1 MAVQRHTG
9 PISSQLGFESLDQG
23 VGLYRTYSATKFTAA
38 ATFVTKFKT
47 IQGVIPVLRGTA
59 VPGATTPVFF
69 KVNYSN
75 ATLYL
80 SGYNVALG
88 TPVAAA
94 TIDLYIKG
102 IYG

>member
-1 MAVQRHTG
+1 MAVERFTG
-9 PISSQLGFESLDQG
+9 PVTSQLGFESLDQG
-23 VGLYRTYSATKFTAA
+23 VGLYRTYSSTIFTST

-47 IQGVIPVLRGTA
+47 VQGVIPVPKGTA
-59 VPGATTPVFF
+59 APTANSPVFF

-75 ATLYL
+75 ATVYL
-80 SGYNVALG
+80 RAYNAALG
-88 TPVAAA
+88 TPTSAA

>member
-1 MAVQRHTG
+1 MAIERFIG
-9 PISSQLGFESLDQG
+9 PVSSQLGFESRDQG
-23 VGLYRTYSATKFTAA
+23 VGLYRTYSSTIFTST
-38 ATFVTKFKT
+38 ATFRTQFKA
-47 IQGVIPVLRGTA
+47 IQGAIAVLKGTA

-80 SGYNVALG
+80 RGFTFALG
-88 TPVAAA
+88 APAAAA
-94 TIDLYIKG
+94 TIDIYIKG